1 MSIKNIMKLAKLTTA
16 GILALLLIAGP
27 LSSAA
32 QASVGRVLFKYG
44 NVTVDSVN
52 ARLLRQGATV
62 DEGDVIVTGPKGY
75 VQLLLDDGTKI
86 AIRPNSSFEIE
97 ALEMPATATAPA
109 VGAGITLKASFK
121 LQKGGFRTLTGRIA
135 QQDPSVY
142 QVTTPAAIIGVR
154 GTNYSTR
161 LCAGDCGSGDDGLY
175 VGVSEGAATLTN
187 SAGELD
193 IPKNA
198 YGFAE
203 NFNTPPQR
211 LLSPPASLQEEGSI
225 SLEASDDDEEG
236 SDDGDAEDGDADG
249 ESDSDEDK
257 SDDSDAEDSGSDDEG
272 STEEGSIEEGSI
284 EEGSTEEGSTE
295 EGSTEEGSTEE
306 SSPSRSD
313 ADAGA
318 DSNASGEGGA
328 DQSGADDGGQVD
340 GSAGAGYEEVASEFG
355 GGTPPVPAAPA
366 TGSVTANTT
375 TAPEEPEREI
385 VAEGAGGQVVD
396 ITDGQNVVT
405 RKAGLALSVGG
416 VASGINTDFDQVA
429 FDEDNNLARFSDVD
443 SSDATVIYDVG
454 SASITN
460 TGFDP
465 TGSLRWGRW
474 TAGTGTL
481 DSDTTTSDIDLTESS
496 LHWVIAPLSTNPDRV
511 ITGSAEYVLVGN
523 TDPTDDLGNRGVLG
537 SASLLADFTNSIVES
552 DVQLGIAGEV
562 WTASGSGAITSNL
575 FNGLYSTVT
584 VNGSSGA
591 SGSFGGVFSDSAS
604 GVPGAAGLSYQL
616 TNSSRTV
623 SGAAVFNTTSAGSA
637 VNTSQ

>member
-1 MSIKNIMKLAKLTTA
+1 MSIKIIMKLAKLATA
-16 GILALLLIAGP
+16 GLLTLLLIAGP
-27 LSSAA
+27 LSSSA

-236 SDDGDAEDGDADG
+236 SDDGDAED
-249 ESDSDEDK
+249 
-257 SDDSDAEDSGSDDEG
+257 SDAEDSGSDDEG
-272 STEEGSIEEGSI
+272 ST

-366 TGSVTANTT
+366 TG
-375 TAPEEPEREI
+375 
-385 VAEGAGGQVVD
+385 
-396 ITDGQNVVT
+396 
-405 RKAGLALSVGG
+405 
-416 VASGINTDFDQVA
+416 
-429 FDEDNNLARFSDVD
+429 
-443 SSDATVIYDVG
+443 
-454 SASITN
+454 
-460 TGFDP
+460 
-465 TGSLRWGRW
+465 
-474 TAGTGTL
+474 
-481 DSDTTTSDIDLTESS
+481 
-496 LHWVIAPLSTNPDRV
+496 
-511 ITGSAEYVLVGN
+511 
-523 TDPTDDLGNRGVLG
+523 
-537 SASLLADFTNSIVES
+537 
-552 DVQLGIAGEV
+552 
-562 WTASGSGAITSNL
+562 
-575 FNGLYSTVT
+575 TVT
-584 VNGSSGA
+584 
-591 SGSFGGVFSDSAS
+591 
-604 GVPGAAGLSYQL
+604 
-616 TNSSRTV
+616 
-623 SGAAVFNTTSAGSA
+623 
-637 VNTSQ
+637 

>member
-1 MSIKNIMKLAKLTTA
+1 MSIKNIMKLAKLATA
-16 GILALLLIAGP
+16 GLLTLLLIAGP
-27 LSSAA
+27 LSSSA

-44 NVTVDSVN
+44 NVTVDSAN
-52 ARLLRQGATV
+52 ARLLRQGAMV

-97 ALEMPATATAPA
+97 ALEMPASATAPA
-109 VGAGITLKASFK
+109 VGAGITMKASFK

-135 QQDPSVY
+135 QQNPSVY

-175 VGVSEGAATLTN
+175 VGVSEGGATLTN

-203 NFNTPPQR
+203 NFTTPPQR
-211 LLSPPASLQEEGSI
+211 LLSPPVSLQEEGSI
-225 SLEASDDDEEG
+225 SLEASDDDEES
-236 SDDGDAEDGDADG
+236 SDDGDSEEGDTDG
-249 ESDSDEDK
+249 ESDSDEGK
-257 SDDSDAEDSGSDDEG
+257 SDDSDSEDGGSDDEG
-272 STEEGSIEEGSI
+272 SAEEGGSEENSNEEGS
-284 EEGSTEEGSTE
+284 
-295 EGSTEEGSTEE
+295 
-306 SSPSRSD
+306 P
-313 ADAGA
+313 
-318 DSNASGEGGA
+318 
-328 DQSGADDGGQVD
+328 DQSGADDGADSGASSDDGADQSGAAAGGHVD
-340 GSAGAGYEEVASEFG
+340 GSAGAGDEAVATEYG
-355 GGTPPVPAAPA
+355 GGPTAGPAAPA

-396 ITDGQNVVT
+396 ITDGQNVVIRT
-405 RKAGLALSVGG
+405 AGLALSVGG
-416 VASGINTDFDQVA
+416 VASGINTDFDQAA

-511 ITGSAEYVLVGN
+511 ITGSAEYLLVGN

-537 SASLLADFTNSIVES
+537 SASLFADFTNSIVES

-584 VNGSSGA
+584 VNGGSGA
-591 SGSFGGVFSDSAS
+591 SGSFGGIFSDSTA

-623 SGAAVFNTTSAGSA
+623 SGVAVFNAASAGST
-637 VNTSQ
+637 VDTSQ

>member
-1 MSIKNIMKLAKLTTA
+1 MSIKIIMKLAKLATA
-16 GILALLLIAGP
+16 GLLTLLLIAGP
-27 LSSAA
+27 LSSSA

-44 NVTVDSVN
+44 NVTVDSAN

-97 ALEMPATATAPA
+97 ALEMPASATAPA

-135 QQDPSVY
+135 QQNPSVY

-175 VGVSEGAATLTN
+175 VGVSEGGATLTN

-203 NFNTPPQR
+203 NFTTPPQR
-211 LLSPPASLQEEGSI
+211 LLSPPVSLQEEGSI
-225 SLEASDDDEEG
+225 SLEASDDDEES
-236 SDDGDAEDGDADG
+236 SDDGDSEEGDTDG
-249 ESDSDEDK
+249 ESDSDEGK
-257 SDDSDAEDSGSDDEG
+257 SDDSDSEDGGSDDEG
-272 STEEGSIEEGSI
+272 SAEEGGSEEGGSEEVGSEENSNEEGSPDQSG
-284 EEGSTEEGSTE
+284 
-295 EGSTEEGSTEE
+295 
-306 SSPSRSD
+306 
-313 ADAGA
+313 ADDGA
-318 DSNASGEGGA
+318 DSGASSDGGA

-366 TGSVTANTT
+366 TGTVTVNTT

-396 ITDGQNVVT
+396 ITDGQNVVIRT
-405 RKAGLALSVGG
+405 AGLALSVGG
-416 VASGINTDFDQVA
+416 VASGINTDFDQAA

-496 LHWVIAPLSTNPDRV
+496 LHWIIAPLSTNPDRV
-511 ITGSAEYVLVGN
+511 ITGSAEYLLVGN

-537 SASLLADFTNSIVES
+537 SASLFADFTNSIVES

-584 VNGSSGA
+584 VNGGSGA
-591 SGSFGGVFSDSAS
+591 SGSFGGIFSDSTA

-623 SGAAVFNTTSAGSA
+623 SGVAVFNAASAGST
-637 VNTSQ
+637 VDTSQ

>member
-193 IPKNA
+193 IPTNA

-249 ESDSDEDK
+249 DSDEDK

-272 STEEGSIEEGSI
+272 SADEGSA

-295 EGSTEEGSTEE
+295 EGS
-306 SSPSRSD
+306 PDQSD

-405 RKAGLALSVGG
+405 RTAGLALSVGG

-523 TDPTDDLGNRGVLG
+523 TDPTDNLGNRGVLG

>member
-97 ALEMPATATAPA
+97 ALEMPASATAPA

-135 QQDPSVY
+135 QQNPSVY

-175 VGVSEGAATLTN
+175 VGVSEGGATLTN

-203 NFNTPPQR
+203 NFTTPPQR
-211 LLSPPASLQEEGSI
+211 LLSPPVSLQEEGSI
-225 SLEASDDDEEG
+225 SLEASDDDEES
-236 SDDGDAEDGDADG
+236 SDDGDSEEGDTDG
-249 ESDSDEDK
+249 ESDSDEGK
-257 SDDSDAEDSGSDDEG
+257 SDDSDSEDGGSDDEG
-272 STEEGSIEEGSI
+272 SAEEGGSEENSNEEGSPDQSG
-284 EEGSTEEGSTE
+284 
-295 EGSTEEGSTEE
+295 
-306 SSPSRSD
+306 
-313 ADAGA
+313 ADDGA
-318 DSNASGEGGA
+318 DSGASSDDGA

-366 TGSVTANTT
+366 TGTVTVNTT

-396 ITDGQNVVT
+396 ITDGQNVVIRT
-405 RKAGLALSVGG
+405 AGLALSVGG
-416 VASGINTDFDQVA
+416 VASGINTDFDQAA
-429 FDEDNNLARFSDVD
+429 FDEDNDLARFSDVD

-460 TGFDP
+460 TGFDS

-511 ITGSAEYVLVGN
+511 ITGSAEYLLVGN

-537 SASLLADFTNSIVES
+537 SASLFADFTNSIVES

-584 VNGSSGA
+584 VNGGSGA
-591 SGSFGGVFSDSAS
+591 SGSFGGIFSDSTA

-623 SGAAVFNTTSAGSA
+623 SGVAVFNAASAGST
-637 VNTSQ
+637 VDTSQ

>member
-1 MSIKNIMKLAKLTTA
+1 MKLAKLATA
-16 GILALLLIAGP
+16 GLLTLLLIAGP
-27 LSSAA
+27 LSSSA

-44 NVTVDSVN
+44 NVTVDSAN
-52 ARLLRQGATV
+52 ARLLRQGAMV

-97 ALEMPATATAPA
+97 ALEMPASATAPA
-109 VGAGITLKASFK
+109 VGAGITMKASFK

-135 QQDPSVY
+135 QQNPSVY

-175 VGVSEGAATLTN
+175 VGVSEGGATLTN

-203 NFNTPPQR
+203 NFTTPPQR
-211 LLSPPASLQEEGSI
+211 LLSPPVSLQEEGSI
-225 SLEASDDDEEG
+225 SLEASDDDEES
-236 SDDGDAEDGDADG
+236 SDDGDSEEGDTDG
-249 ESDSDEDK
+249 ESDSDEGK
-257 SDDSDAEDSGSDDEG
+257 SDDSDSEDGGSDDEG
-272 STEEGSIEEGSI
+272 SAEEGGSEENSNEEGSPDQSG
-284 EEGSTEEGSTE
+284 
-295 EGSTEEGSTEE
+295 
-306 SSPSRSD
+306 
-313 ADAGA
+313 ADDGA
-318 DSNASGEGGA
+318 DSGASSDDGA

-366 TGSVTANTT
+366 TGTVTVNTT

-396 ITDGQNVVT
+396 ITDGQNVVIRT
-405 RKAGLALSVGG
+405 AGLALSVGG
-416 VASGINTDFDQVA
+416 VASGINTDFDQAA

-496 LHWVIAPLSTNPDRV
+496 LHWIIAPLSTNPDRV
-511 ITGSAEYVLVGN
+511 ITGSAEYLLVGN

-537 SASLLADFTNSIVES
+537 SASLFADFTNSIVES

-584 VNGSSGA
+584 VNGGSGA
-591 SGSFGGVFSDSAS
+591 SGSFGGIFSDSTA

-623 SGAAVFNTTSAGSA
+623 SGVAVFNAASAGST
-637 VNTSQ
+637 VDTSQ

>member
-1 MSIKNIMKLAKLTTA
+1 MKLAKLTTA

-272 STEEGSIEEGSI
+272 STEEGST

-340 GSAGAGYEEVASEFG
+340 GSAGAAYEEVASEFG

-405 RKAGLALSVGG
+405 RTAGLALSVGG

>member
-1 MSIKNIMKLAKLTTA
+1 MSIKNIMKLAKLVTA
-16 GILALLLIAGP
+16 SILTLLLIAGS
-27 LSSAA
+27 LSSSA

-75 VQLLLDDGTKI
+75 VQLLLDDGTKV

-135 QQDPSVY
+135 QQNPSVY

-175 VGVSEGAATLTN
+175 VGVSEGEATLTN

-249 ESDSDEDK
+249 ESDSDEGK

-272 STEEGSIEEGSI
+272 SSEEN
-284 EEGSTEEGSTE
+284 STEEGSPDQSGADDGAE
-295 EGSTEEGSTEE
+295 
-306 SSPSRSD
+306 SD
-313 ADAGA
+313 A
-318 DSNASGEGGA
+318 SGDGGA

-340 GSAGAGYEEVASEFG
+340 GSTGAGYEEAASEFG

-366 TGSVTANTT
+366 TGAVTANTI

-405 RKAGLALSVGG
+405 RTAGLALSVGG
-416 VASGINTDFDQVA
+416 VARGINTDFDRVA

-562 WTASGSGAITSNL
+562 W
-575 FNGLYSTVT
+575 
-584 VNGSSGA
+584 
-591 SGSFGGVFSDSAS
+591 GGFW
-604 GVPGAAGLSYQL
+604 
-616 TNSSRTV
+616 
-623 SGAAVFNTTSAGSA
+623 
-637 VNTSQ
+637 

>member
-1 MSIKNIMKLAKLTTA
+1 MSIKIIMKLAKLATA
-16 GILALLLIAGP
+16 GLLTLLLIAGP
-27 LSSAA
+27 LSSSA

-44 NVTVDSVN
+44 NVTVDSAN

-97 ALEMPATATAPA
+97 ALEMPASATAPA

-135 QQDPSVY
+135 QQNPSVY

-175 VGVSEGAATLTN
+175 VGVSEGGATLTN

-203 NFNTPPQR
+203 NFTTPPQR
-211 LLSPPASLQEEGSI
+211 LLSPPVSLQEEGSI
-225 SLEASDDDEEG
+225 SLEASDDDEES
-236 SDDGDAEDGDADG
+236 SDDGDSEEGDTDG
-249 ESDSDEDK
+249 ESDSDEGK
-257 SDDSDAEDSGSDDEG
+257 SDDSDSEDGGSDDEG
-272 STEEGSIEEGSI
+272 SAEEGGSEEGGSEEVGSEENSNEEGSPDQSG
-284 EEGSTEEGSTE
+284 
-295 EGSTEEGSTEE
+295 
-306 SSPSRSD
+306 
-313 ADAGA
+313 ADDGA
-318 DSNASGEGGA
+318 DSGASSDGGA

-366 TGSVTANTT
+366 TGTVTVNTT
-375 TAPEEPEREI
+375 TAPEEPQREI

-396 ITDGQNVVT
+396 ITDGQNVVIRT
-405 RKAGLALSVGG
+405 AGLALSVGG
-416 VASGINTDFDQVA
+416 VASGINTDFDQAA
-429 FDEDNNLARFSDVD
+429 FDEDNDLARFSDVD

-511 ITGSAEYVLVGN
+511 ITGSAEYLLVGN

-537 SASLLADFTNSIVES
+537 SASLFADFTNSIVES

-584 VNGSSGA
+584 VNGGSGA
-591 SGSFGGVFSDSAS
+591 SGSFGGIFSDSTA

-623 SGAAVFNTTSAGSA
+623 SGVAVFNAASAGST
-637 VNTSQ
+637 VDTSQ

>member
-97 ALEMPATATAPA
+97 ALEMPASATAPA

-135 QQDPSVY
+135 QQNPSVY

-175 VGVSEGAATLTN
+175 VGVSEGGATLTN

-203 NFNTPPQR
+203 NFTTPPQR
-211 LLSPPASLQEEGSI
+211 LLSPPVSLQEEGSI
-225 SLEASDDDEEG
+225 SLEASDDDEES
-236 SDDGDAEDGDADG
+236 SDDGDSEEGDTDG
-249 ESDSDEDK
+249 ESDSDEGK
-257 SDDSDAEDSGSDDEG
+257 SDDSDSEDGGSDDEG
-272 STEEGSIEEGSI
+272 SAEEGGSEENSNEEGSPDQSG
-284 EEGSTEEGSTE
+284 
-295 EGSTEEGSTEE
+295 
-306 SSPSRSD
+306 
-313 ADAGA
+313 ADDGA
-318 DSNASGEGGA
+318 DSGASSDDGA

-340 GSAGAGYEEVASEFG
+340 GSAGAAYEEVASEFG

-366 TGSVTANTT
+366 TGTVTVNTT

-405 RKAGLALSVGG
+405 RTVGLALSVGG

-511 ITGSAEYVLVGN
+511 ITGSAEYLLVGN

-537 SASLLADFTNSIVES
+537 SASLFADFTNSIVES

-584 VNGSSGA
+584 VNGGSGA
-591 SGSFGGVFSDSAS
+591 SGSFGGIFSDSTA
-604 GVPGAAGLSYQL
+604 GVPSAAGLSYQL

-623 SGAAVFNTTSAGSA
+623 SGVAVFNAASAGST
-637 VNTSQ
+637 VDTSQ

>member
-1 MSIKNIMKLAKLTTA
+1 MSIKIIMKLAKLATA
-16 GILALLLIAGP
+16 GLLTLLLIAGP
-27 LSSAA
+27 LSSSA

-44 NVTVDSVN
+44 NVTVDSAN

-97 ALEMPATATAPA
+97 ALEMPASATAPA

-135 QQDPSVY
+135 QQNPSVY

-225 SLEASDDDEEG
+225 SLEASDDDEES
-236 SDDGDAEDGDADG
+236 SDDGDSEEGDTDG
-249 ESDSDEDK
+249 ESDSDEGK
-257 SDDSDAEDSGSDDEG
+257 SDDSDSEDGGSDDEG
-272 STEEGSIEEGSI
+272 SAEEGGSEEGGSEEVGSEENSNEEGSPDQSG
-284 EEGSTEEGSTE
+284 
-295 EGSTEEGSTEE
+295 
-306 SSPSRSD
+306 
-313 ADAGA
+313 ADDGA
-318 DSNASGEGGA
+318 DSGASSDDGA

-366 TGSVTANTT
+366 TGTVTVNTT

-396 ITDGQNVVT
+396 ITDGQNVVIRT
-405 RKAGLALSVGG
+405 AGLALSVGG
-416 VASGINTDFDQVA
+416 VASGINTDFDQAA

-511 ITGSAEYVLVGN
+511 ITGSAEYLLVGN

-537 SASLLADFTNSIVES
+537 SASLFADFTNSIVES

-584 VNGSSGA
+584 VNGGSGA
-591 SGSFGGVFSDSAS
+591 SGSFGGIFSDSTA

-623 SGAAVFNTTSAGSA
+623 SGVAVFNAASAGST
-637 VNTSQ
+637 VDTSQ

>member
-1 MSIKNIMKLAKLTTA
+1 MSIKNIMKLTKLVTA
-16 GILALLLIAGP
+16 SILTLFLIAGS
-27 LSSAA
+27 LSSSA

-75 VQLLLDDGTKI
+75 VQLLLDDGTKV

-135 QQDPSVY
+135 QQNPSVY

-175 VGVSEGAATLTN
+175 VGVSEGEATLTN

-249 ESDSDEDK
+249 ESDSDEGK

-272 STEEGSIEEGSI
+272 SSEEN
-284 EEGSTEEGSTE
+284 STEEGSPDQSGADDGAE
-295 EGSTEEGSTEE
+295 
-306 SSPSRSD
+306 SD
-313 ADAGA
+313 A
-318 DSNASGEGGA
+318 SGDGGA

-340 GSAGAGYEEVASEFG
+340 GSTGAGYEEAASEFG

-366 TGSVTANTT
+366 TGAVTANTI

-405 RKAGLALSVGG
+405 RTAGLALSVGG
-416 VASGINTDFDQVA
+416 VARGINTDFDRVA

-562 WTASGSGAITSNL
+562 WAASGSGAITSNL

>member
-1 MSIKNIMKLAKLTTA
+1 MSIKNIMKLAKLATA
-16 GILALLLIAGP
+16 GLLTLLLIAGP
-27 LSSAA
+27 LSSSAL
-32 QASVGRVLFKYG
+32 ASVGSVLFKYG
-44 NVTVDSVN
+44 NVTVDSAN

-97 ALEMPATATAPA
+97 ALEMPASATAPA

-203 NFNTPPQR
+203 NFTTPPQR
-211 LLSPPASLQEEGSI
+211 LLSPPVSLQEEGSI
-225 SLEASDDDEEG
+225 SLEASDDDEES
-236 SDDGDAEDGDADG
+236 SDDGDSEEGDTDG
-249 ESDSDEDK
+249 ESDSDEGK
-257 SDDSDAEDSGSDDEG
+257 SDDSDSEDGGSDDEG
-272 STEEGSIEEGSI
+272 SAEEGGSEENSNEEGSPDQSG
-284 EEGSTEEGSTE
+284 
-295 EGSTEEGSTEE
+295 
-306 SSPSRSD
+306 
-313 ADAGA
+313 ADDGA
-318 DSNASGEGGA
+318 DSGASSDDGA

-366 TGSVTANTT
+366 TGTVTANTT

-396 ITDGQNVVT
+396 ITDGQNVVI

-584 VNGSSGA
+584 VNGGSGA
-591 SGSFGGVFSDSAS
+591 SGSFGGIFSDSTA

-623 SGAAVFNTTSAGSA
+623 SGVAVFNAASAGST
-637 VNTSQ
+637 VDTSQ

>member
-1 MSIKNIMKLAKLTTA
+1 MSIKIIMKLAKLATA
-16 GILALLLIAGP
+16 GLLTLLLIAGP
-27 LSSAA
+27 LSSSA

-44 NVTVDSVN
+44 NVTVDSAN
-52 ARLLRQGATV
+52 ARLLRQGAMV

-97 ALEMPATATAPA
+97 ALEMPASATAPA
-109 VGAGITLKASFK
+109 VGAGITMKASFK

-135 QQDPSVY
+135 QQNPSVY

-203 NFNTPPQR
+203 NFTTPPQR
-211 LLSPPASLQEEGSI
+211 LLSPPVSLQEEGSI
-225 SLEASDDDEEG
+225 SLEASDDDEES
-236 SDDGDAEDGDADG
+236 SDDGDSEEGDTDG
-249 ESDSDEDK
+249 ESDSDEGK
-257 SDDSDAEDSGSDDEG
+257 SDDSDSEDGGSDDEG
-272 STEEGSIEEGSI
+272 SAEEGGSEENSNEEGSPDQSG
-284 EEGSTEEGSTE
+284 
-295 EGSTEEGSTEE
+295 
-306 SSPSRSD
+306 
-313 ADAGA
+313 ADDGA
-318 DSNASGEGGA
+318 DSGASSDDGA

-366 TGSVTANTT
+366 TGTVTVNTT

-396 ITDGQNVVT
+396 ITDGQNVVIRT
-405 RKAGLALSVGG
+405 AGLALSVGG
-416 VASGINTDFDQVA
+416 VASGINTDFDQAA

-496 LHWVIAPLSTNPDRV
+496 LHWIIAPLSTNPDRV
-511 ITGSAEYVLVGN
+511 ITGSAEYLLVGN

-537 SASLLADFTNSIVES
+537 SASLFADFTNSIVES

-584 VNGSSGA
+584 VNGGSGA
-591 SGSFGGVFSDSAS
+591 SGSFGGIFSDSTA
-604 GVPGAAGLSYQL
+604 GVPSAAGLSYQL

-623 SGAAVFNTTSAGSA
+623 SGVAVFNAASAGST
-637 VNTSQ
+637 VDTSQ

>member
-1 MSIKNIMKLAKLTTA
+1 MSIKNIMKLAKLVTA
-16 GILALLLIAGP
+16 SILTLLLIAGS
-27 LSSAA
+27 LSSSA

-75 VQLLLDDGTKI
+75 VQLLLDDGTKV

-135 QQDPSVY
+135 QQNPSVY

-175 VGVSEGAATLTN
+175 VGVSEGGATLTN

-203 NFNTPPQR
+203 NFTTPPQR
-211 LLSPPASLQEEGSI
+211 LLSPPVSLQEEGSI
-225 SLEASDDDEEG
+225 SLEASDDDEES
-236 SDDGDAEDGDADG
+236 SDDGDSEEGDTDG
-249 ESDSDEDK
+249 ESDSDEGK
-257 SDDSDAEDSGSDDEG
+257 SDDSDSEDGGSDDEG
-272 STEEGSIEEGSI
+272 SAEEGGSEENSNEEGSPDQSG
-284 EEGSTEEGSTE
+284 
-295 EGSTEEGSTEE
+295 
-306 SSPSRSD
+306 
-313 ADAGA
+313 ADDGA
-318 DSNASGEGGA
+318 DSGASSDDGA

-366 TGSVTANTT
+366 TGTVTVNTT

-396 ITDGQNVVT
+396 ITDGQNVVIRT
-405 RKAGLALSVGG
+405 AGLALSVGG
-416 VASGINTDFDQVA
+416 VASGINTDFDQAA

-511 ITGSAEYVLVGN
+511 ITGSAEYLLVGN

-537 SASLLADFTNSIVES
+537 SASLFADFTNSIVES

-584 VNGSSGA
+584 VNGGSGA
-591 SGSFGGVFSDSAS
+591 SGSFGGIFSDSTA
-604 GVPGAAGLSYQL
+604 GVPSAAGLSYQL

-623 SGAAVFNTTSAGSA
+623 SGVAVFNAASAGST
-637 VNTSQ
+637 VDTSQ

>member
-236 SDDGDAEDGDADG
+236 SDDGDAED
-249 ESDSDEDK
+249 
-257 SDDSDAEDSGSDDEG
+257 SDAEDSGSDDEG
-272 STEEGSIEEGSI
+272 STEEGST

-405 RKAGLALSVGG
+405 RTAGLALSVGG

>member
-1 MSIKNIMKLAKLTTA
+1 M
-16 GILALLLIAGP
+16 
-27 LSSAA
+27 
-32 QASVGRVLFKYG
+32 
-44 NVTVDSVN
+44 
-52 ARLLRQGATV
+52 LRKIEEETEEEQRQR
-62 DEGDVIVTGPKGY
+62 ELWKQ
-75 VQLLLDDGTKI
+75 QLLEK
-86 AIRPNSSFEIE
+86 
-97 ALEMPATATAPA
+97 
-109 VGAGITLKASFK
+109 
-121 LQKGGFRTLTGRIA
+121 
-135 QQDPSVY
+135 Y
-142 QVTTPAAIIGVR
+142 
-154 GTNYSTR
+154 
-161 LCAGDCGSGDDGLY
+161 
-175 VGVSEGAATLTN
+175 
-187 SAGELD
+187 
-193 IPKNA
+193 A
-198 YGFAE
+198 Y
-203 NFNTPPQR
+203 
-211 LLSPPASLQEEGSI
+211 
-225 SLEASDDDEEG
+225 
-236 SDDGDAEDGDADG
+236 

-272 STEEGSIEEGSI
+272 ST

-405 RKAGLALSVGG
+405 RTAGLALSVGG

>member
-1 MSIKNIMKLAKLTTA
+1 MSIKIIMKLAKLATA
-16 GILALLLIAGP
+16 GLLTLLLIAGS
-27 LSSAA
+27 LSSSA

-44 NVTVDSVN
+44 NVTVDSAN

-97 ALEMPATATAPA
+97 ALEMPASATAPA

-135 QQDPSVY
+135 QQNPSVY

-175 VGVSEGAATLTN
+175 VGVSEGGATLTN
-187 SAGELD
+187 SAGALD

-203 NFNTPPQR
+203 NFTTPPQR
-211 LLSPPASLQEEGSI
+211 LLSPPVSLQEEGSI
-225 SLEASDDDEEG
+225 SLEASDDDEES
-236 SDDGDAEDGDADG
+236 SDDGDSEEGDTDG
-249 ESDSDEDK
+249 ESDSDEGK
-257 SDDSDAEDSGSDDEG
+257 SDDSDSEDGGSDDEG
-272 STEEGSIEEGSI
+272 SAEEGGSEEGGSEEVGSEENSNEEGSPDQSG
-284 EEGSTEEGSTE
+284 
-295 EGSTEEGSTEE
+295 
-306 SSPSRSD
+306 
-313 ADAGA
+313 ADDGA
-318 DSNASGEGGA
+318 DSGASSDGGA

-366 TGSVTANTT
+366 TGTVTVNTT

-396 ITDGQNVVT
+396 ITDGQNVVIRT
-405 RKAGLALSVGG
+405 AGLALSVGG
-416 VASGINTDFDQVA
+416 VASGINTDFDQAA

-511 ITGSAEYVLVGN
+511 ITGSAEYLLVGN

-537 SASLLADFTNSIVES
+537 SASLFADFTNSIVES

-584 VNGSSGA
+584 VNGGSGA
-591 SGSFGGVFSDSAS
+591 SGSFGGIFSDSTA

-623 SGAAVFNTTSAGSA
+623 SGVAVFNAASAGST
-637 VNTSQ
+637 VDTSQ

>member
-1 MSIKNIMKLAKLTTA
+1 MSIKNIMKLAKLVTA
-16 GILALLLIAGP
+16 STLTLLLIAGS
-27 LSSAA
+27 LSSSA

-75 VQLLLDDGTKI
+75 VQLLLDDGTKV

-135 QQDPSVY
+135 QQNPSVY

-249 ESDSDEDK
+249 ESDSDEGK

-272 STEEGSIEEGSI
+272 SSEEN
-284 EEGSTEEGSTE
+284 STEEGSTE
-295 EGSTEEGSTEE
+295 EGSPDQSGADDGAE
-306 SSPSRSD
+306 SD
-313 ADAGA
+313 A
-318 DSNASGEGGA
+318 SGDGGA

-340 GSAGAGYEEVASEFG
+340 GSTGAGYEEVASEFG

-366 TGSVTANTT
+366 TGAVTANTT

-405 RKAGLALSVGG
+405 RTAGLALSVGG

-429 FDEDNNLARFSDVD
+429 FDEDNNLARFSDID
-443 SSDATVIYDVG
+443 SSDETVIYDVG

-552 DVQLGIAGEV
+552 DLQLGIAGEV

-604 GVPGAAGLSYQL
+604 GVPSAAGLSYQL

>member
-272 STEEGSIEEGSI
+272 STEEGS
-284 EEGSTEEGSTE
+284 TE

-405 RKAGLALSVGG
+405 RTAGLALSVGG

>member
-1 MSIKNIMKLAKLTTA
+1 MSIKNIMKLAKLATA
-16 GILALLLIAGP
+16 GLLTLLLIAGP
-27 LSSAA
+27 LSSSA

-44 NVTVDSVN
+44 NVTVDSAN
-52 ARLLRQGATV
+52 ARLLRQGAMV

-97 ALEMPATATAPA
+97 ALEMPASATAPA

-135 QQDPSVY
+135 QQNPSVY

-249 ESDSDEDK
+249 ESDSDEGK

-272 STEEGSIEEGSI
+272 SSEEN
-284 EEGSTEEGSTE
+284 STEEGSPDQSGADDGAE
-295 EGSTEEGSTEE
+295 
-306 SSPSRSD
+306 SD
-313 ADAGA
+313 A
-318 DSNASGEGGA
+318 SGDGGA

-340 GSAGAGYEEVASEFG
+340 GSTGAGYEEAASEFG

-366 TGSVTANTT
+366 TGAVTANTI

-405 RKAGLALSVGG
+405 RTAGLALSVGG
-416 VASGINTDFDQVA
+416 VARGINTDFDRVA

-511 ITGSAEYVLVGN
+511 ITGSAEYLLVGN

-537 SASLLADFTNSIVES
+537 SASLFADFTNSIVES

-584 VNGSSGA
+584 VNGGSGA
-591 SGSFGGVFSDSAS
+591 SGSFGGIFSDSTA

-623 SGAAVFNTTSAGSA
+623 SGVAVFNAASAGST
-637 VNTSQ
+637 VDTSQ

>member
-236 SDDGDAEDGDADG
+236 SDDGDAED
-249 ESDSDEDK
+249 
-257 SDDSDAEDSGSDDEG
+257 SDAEDSGSDDEG
-272 STEEGSIEEGSI
+272 ST

-340 GSAGAGYEEVASEFG
+340 GSAGAAYEEVASEFG

-405 RKAGLALSVGG
+405 RTAGLALSVGG

>member
-1 MSIKNIMKLAKLTTA
+1 MSIKNIMKLAKLVTA
-16 GILALLLIAGP
+16 SILTLLLIAGS
-27 LSSAA
+27 LSSSA

-75 VQLLLDDGTKI
+75 VQLLLDDGTKV

-135 QQDPSVY
+135 QQNPSVY

-175 VGVSEGAATLTN
+175 VGVSEGEATLTN

-249 ESDSDEDK
+249 ESDSDEGK

-272 STEEGSIEEGSI
+272 SSEEN
-284 EEGSTEEGSTE
+284 STEEGSPDQSGADDGAE
-295 EGSTEEGSTEE
+295 
-306 SSPSRSD
+306 SD
-313 ADAGA
+313 A
-318 DSNASGEGGA
+318 SGDGGA

-340 GSAGAGYEEVASEFG
+340 GSTGAGYEEAASEFG

-366 TGSVTANTT
+366 TGAVTANTI

-405 RKAGLALSVGG
+405 RTAGLALSVGG
-416 VASGINTDFDQVA
+416 VARGINTDFDRVA

-511 ITGSAEYVLVGN
+511 ITGSVEYVLVGN

-562 WTASGSGAITSNL
+562 WAASGSGAITSNL
-575 FNGLYSTVT
+575 FNGSYSTVT

>member
-1 MSIKNIMKLAKLTTA
+1 MSIKIIMKLAKLATA
-16 GILALLLIAGP
+16 GLLTLLLIAGP
-27 LSSAA
+27 LSSSA

-44 NVTVDSVN
+44 NVTVDSAN

-135 QQDPSVY
+135 QQNPSVY

-175 VGVSEGAATLTN
+175 VGVSEGGATLTN

-203 NFNTPPQR
+203 NFTTPPQR
-211 LLSPPASLQEEGSI
+211 LLSPPVSLQEEGSI
-225 SLEASDDDEEG
+225 SLEASDDDEES
-236 SDDGDAEDGDADG
+236 SDDGDSEEGDTDG
-249 ESDSDEDK
+249 ESDSDEGK
-257 SDDSDAEDSGSDDEG
+257 SDDSDSEDGGSDDEG
-272 STEEGSIEEGSI
+272 SAEEGGSEEGGSEEVGSEENSNEEGSPDQSG
-284 EEGSTEEGSTE
+284 
-295 EGSTEEGSTEE
+295 
-306 SSPSRSD
+306 
-313 ADAGA
+313 ADDGA
-318 DSNASGEGGA
+318 DSGASSDGGA

-366 TGSVTANTT
+366 TGTVTVNTT
-375 TAPEEPEREI
+375 TAPEEPQREI

-396 ITDGQNVVT
+396 ITDGQNVVIRT
-405 RKAGLALSVGG
+405 AGLALSVGG
-416 VASGINTDFDQVA
+416 VASGINTDFDQAA

-537 SASLLADFTNSIVES
+537 SASLFADFTNSIVES

-584 VNGSSGA
+584 VNGGSGA
-591 SGSFGGVFSDSAS
+591 SGSFGGIFSDSTA

-623 SGAAVFNTTSAGSA
+623 SGVAVFNAASAGST
-637 VNTSQ
+637 VDTSQ

>member
-236 SDDGDAEDGDADG
+236 SDDGDAED
-249 ESDSDEDK
+249 
-257 SDDSDAEDSGSDDEG
+257 SDAEDSGSDDEG
-272 STEEGSIEEGSI
+272 ST

-340 GSAGAGYEEVASEFG
+340 GSAGAAYEEVASEFG

-405 RKAGLALSVGG
+405 RTAGLALSVGG

-460 TGFDP
+460 TGFDS

>member
-1 MSIKNIMKLAKLTTA
+1 MSIKNIMKLAKLATA
-16 GILALLLIAGP
+16 GLLTLLLIAGP
-27 LSSAA
+27 LSSSA

-44 NVTVDSVN
+44 NVTVDSAN
-52 ARLLRQGATV
+52 ARLLRQGAMV

-97 ALEMPATATAPA
+97 ALEMPASATAPA
-109 VGAGITLKASFK
+109 VGAGITMKASFK

-135 QQDPSVY
+135 QQNPSVY

-175 VGVSEGAATLTN
+175 VGVSEGGATLTN

-203 NFNTPPQR
+203 NFTTPPQR
-211 LLSPPASLQEEGSI
+211 LLSPPVSLQEEGSI
-225 SLEASDDDEEG
+225 SLEASDDDEES
-236 SDDGDAEDGDADG
+236 SDDGDSEEGDTDG
-249 ESDSDEDK
+249 ESDSDEGK
-257 SDDSDAEDSGSDDEG
+257 SDDSDSEDGGSDDEG
-272 STEEGSIEEGSI
+272 SAEEGGSEENSNEEGSPDQSG
-284 EEGSTEEGSTE
+284 
-295 EGSTEEGSTEE
+295 
-306 SSPSRSD
+306 
-313 ADAGA
+313 ADDGA
-318 DSNASGEGGA
+318 DSGASSDDGA

-366 TGSVTANTT
+366 TGTVTVNTT

-396 ITDGQNVVT
+396 ITDGQNVVIRT
-405 RKAGLALSVGG
+405 AGLALSVGG
-416 VASGINTDFDQVA
+416 VASGINTDFDQAA
-429 FDEDNNLARFSDVD
+429 FDEDNDLARFSDVD

-511 ITGSAEYVLVGN
+511 ITGSAEYLLVGN

-537 SASLLADFTNSIVES
+537 SASLFADFTNSIVES

-584 VNGSSGA
+584 VNGGSGA
-591 SGSFGGVFSDSAS
+591 SGSFGGIFSDSTA

-623 SGAAVFNTTSAGSA
+623 SGVAVFNAASAGST
-637 VNTSQ
+637 VDTSQ

>member
-1 MSIKNIMKLAKLTTA
+1 MSIKNIMKLAKLATA
-16 GILALLLIAGP
+16 GLLTLLLIAGP
-27 LSSAA
+27 LSSSA

-44 NVTVDSVN
+44 NVTVDSAN
-52 ARLLRQGATV
+52 ARLLRQGAMV

-97 ALEMPATATAPA
+97 ALEMPASATAPA
-109 VGAGITLKASFK
+109 VGAGITMKASFK

-135 QQDPSVY
+135 QQNPSVY

-175 VGVSEGAATLTN
+175 VGVSEGGATLTN

-203 NFNTPPQR
+203 NFTTPPQR
-211 LLSPPASLQEEGSI
+211 LLSPPVSLQEEGSI
-225 SLEASDDDEEG
+225 SLEASDDDEES
-236 SDDGDAEDGDADG
+236 SDDGDSEEGDTDG
-249 ESDSDEDK
+249 ESDSDEGK
-257 SDDSDAEDSGSDDEG
+257 SDDSDSEDGGSDDEG
-272 STEEGSIEEGSI
+272 SAEEGGSEENSNEEGSPDQSG
-284 EEGSTEEGSTE
+284 
-295 EGSTEEGSTEE
+295 
-306 SSPSRSD
+306 
-313 ADAGA
+313 ADDGA
-318 DSNASGEGGA
+318 DSGASSDDGA

-366 TGSVTANTT
+366 TGTVTVNTT

-396 ITDGQNVVT
+396 ITDGQNVVIRT
-405 RKAGLALSVGG
+405 AGLALSVGG
-416 VASGINTDFDQVA
+416 VASGINTDFDQAA

-496 LHWVIAPLSTNPDRV
+496 LHWIIAPLSTNPDRV
-511 ITGSAEYVLVGN
+511 ITGSAEYLLVGN

-537 SASLLADFTNSIVES
+537 SASLFADFTNSIVES

-584 VNGSSGA
+584 VNGGSGA
-591 SGSFGGVFSDSAS
+591 SGSFGGIFSDSTA

-623 SGAAVFNTTSAGSA
+623 SGVAVFNAASAGST
-637 VNTSQ
+637 VDTSQ

>member
-1 MSIKNIMKLAKLTTA
+1 MSIKNIMKLAKLVTA
-16 GILALLLIAGP
+16 SILTLLLIAGS
-27 LSSAA
+27 LSSSA

-97 ALEMPATATAPA
+97 ALEMPASATAPA
-109 VGAGITLKASFK
+109 VGAGITMKASFK

-135 QQDPSVY
+135 QQNPSVY

-175 VGVSEGAATLTN
+175 VGVSEGGATLTN

-203 NFNTPPQR
+203 NFTTPPQR
-211 LLSPPASLQEEGSI
+211 LLSPPVSLQEEGSI
-225 SLEASDDDEEG
+225 SLEASDDDEES
-236 SDDGDAEDGDADG
+236 SDDGDSEEGDTDG
-249 ESDSDEDK
+249 ESDSDEGK
-257 SDDSDAEDSGSDDEG
+257 SDDSDSEDGGSDDEG
-272 STEEGSIEEGSI
+272 SAEEGGSEENSNEEGSPDQSG
-284 EEGSTEEGSTE
+284 
-295 EGSTEEGSTEE
+295 
-306 SSPSRSD
+306 
-313 ADAGA
+313 ADDGA
-318 DSNASGEGGA
+318 DSGASSDDGA

-366 TGSVTANTT
+366 TGTVTVNTT

-396 ITDGQNVVT
+396 ITDGQNVVIRT
-405 RKAGLALSVGG
+405 AGLALSVGG
-416 VASGINTDFDQVA
+416 VASGINTDFDQAA
-429 FDEDNNLARFSDVD
+429 FDEDNDLARFSDVD

-511 ITGSAEYVLVGN
+511 ITGSAEYLLVGN

-537 SASLLADFTNSIVES
+537 SASLFADFTNSIVES

-584 VNGSSGA
+584 VNGGSGA
-591 SGSFGGVFSDSAS
+591 SGSFGGIFSDSTA

-623 SGAAVFNTTSAGSA
+623 SGVAVFNAASAGST
-637 VNTSQ
+637 VDTSQ

>member
-1 MSIKNIMKLAKLTTA
+1 MKLAKLATA
-16 GILALLLIAGP
+16 GLLTLLLIAGP
-27 LSSAA
+27 LSSSA

-44 NVTVDSVN
+44 NVTVDSAN

-97 ALEMPATATAPA
+97 ALEMPASATAPA
-109 VGAGITLKASFK
+109 VGAGITMKASFK

-135 QQDPSVY
+135 QQNPSVY

-203 NFNTPPQR
+203 NFTTPPQR
-211 LLSPPASLQEEGSI
+211 LLSPPVSLQEEGSI
-225 SLEASDDDEEG
+225 SLEASDDDEES
-236 SDDGDAEDGDADG
+236 SDDGDSEEGDTDG
-249 ESDSDEDK
+249 ESDSDEGK
-257 SDDSDAEDSGSDDEG
+257 SDDSDSEDGGSDDKGSAEEG
-272 STEEGSIEEGSI
+272 GSEENSNEEGSPDQSG
-284 EEGSTEEGSTE
+284 
-295 EGSTEEGSTEE
+295 
-306 SSPSRSD
+306 
-313 ADAGA
+313 ADDGA
-318 DSNASGEGGA
+318 DSGASSDDGA

-366 TGSVTANTT
+366 TGTVTVNTT

-405 RKAGLALSVGG
+405 RTAGLALSVGG
-416 VASGINTDFDQVA
+416 VASGINTDFDQAA

-511 ITGSAEYVLVGN
+511 ITGSAEYLLVGN

-537 SASLLADFTNSIVES
+537 SASLFADFTNSIVES

-584 VNGSSGA
+584 VNGGSGA
-591 SGSFGGVFSDSAS
+591 SGSFGGIFSDSTA

-623 SGAAVFNTTSAGSA
+623 SGVAVFNAASAGST
-637 VNTSQ
+637 VDTSQ

>member
-135 QQDPSVY
+135 QQNPSVY

-272 STEEGSIEEGSI
+272 STEEGS
-284 EEGSTEEGSTE
+284 TEEGSTE

-405 RKAGLALSVGG
+405 RTAGLALSVGG

-552 DVQLGIAGEV
+552 DLQLGIAGEV

>member
-1 MSIKNIMKLAKLTTA
+1 MSIKIIMKLAKLATA
-16 GILALLLIAGP
+16 GLLTLLLIAGP
-27 LSSAA
+27 LSSSA

-44 NVTVDSVN
+44 NVTVDSAN

-97 ALEMPATATAPA
+97 ALEMPASATAPA
-109 VGAGITLKASFK
+109 VGAGITMKASFK

-135 QQDPSVY
+135 QQNPSVY

-175 VGVSEGAATLTN
+175 VGVSEGGATLTN

-203 NFNTPPQR
+203 NFTTPPQR
-211 LLSPPASLQEEGSI
+211 LLSPPVSLQEEGSI
-225 SLEASDDDEEG
+225 SLEASDDDEES
-236 SDDGDAEDGDADG
+236 SDDGDSEEGDTDG
-249 ESDSDEDK
+249 ESDSDEGK
-257 SDDSDAEDSGSDDEG
+257 SDDSDSEDGGSDDEG
-272 STEEGSIEEGSI
+272 SAEEGGSEENSNEEGSPDQSG
-284 EEGSTEEGSTE
+284 
-295 EGSTEEGSTEE
+295 
-306 SSPSRSD
+306 
-313 ADAGA
+313 ADDGA
-318 DSNASGEGGA
+318 DSGASSDDGA

-366 TGSVTANTT
+366 TGTVTVNTT

-396 ITDGQNVVT
+396 ITDGQNVVIRT
-405 RKAGLALSVGG
+405 AGLALSVGG
-416 VASGINTDFDQVA
+416 VASGINTDFDQAA
-429 FDEDNNLARFSDVD
+429 FDEDNDLARFSDVD

-511 ITGSAEYVLVGN
+511 ITGSAEYLLVGN

-537 SASLLADFTNSIVES
+537 SASLFADFTNSIVES

-584 VNGSSGA
+584 VNGGSGA
-591 SGSFGGVFSDSAS
+591 SGSFGGIFSDSTA

-623 SGAAVFNTTSAGSA
+623 SGVAVFNAASAGST
-637 VNTSQ
+637 VDTSQ

>member
-1 MSIKNIMKLAKLTTA
+1 MSIKNIMKLAKLATA
-16 GILALLLIAGP
+16 GLLTLLLIAGP
-27 LSSAA
+27 LSSSAL
-32 QASVGRVLFKYG
+32 ASVGSVLFKYG
-44 NVTVDSVN
+44 NVTVDSAN

-62 DEGDVIVTGPKGY
+62 EEGDVIVTGPKGY

-97 ALEMPATATAPA
+97 ALEMPASATAPA
-109 VGAGITLKASFK
+109 VGTGITLKASFK

-211 LLSPPASLQEEGSI
+211 LLAPPVSLQEEGSM
-225 SLEASDDDEEG
+225 SLEASDDDEES
-236 SDDGDAEDGDADG
+236 SDDGDSEEGDTDG
-249 ESDSDEDK
+249 ESDSDEGK
-257 SDDSDAEDSGSDDEG
+257 SDDSDSDDGGSDDEG
-272 STEEGSIEEGSI
+272 SAEEGSSEEGSSEENSN
-284 EEGSTEEGSTE
+284 EEGSPDQSG
-295 EGSTEEGSTEE
+295 
-306 SSPSRSD
+306 
-313 ADAGA
+313 ADDGA
-318 DSNASGEGGA
+318 DSGASSDGGA
-328 DQSGADDGGQVD
+328 DQSGADDGGQVADGGQVD

-366 TGSVTANTT
+366 TGTVTANTT

-396 ITDGQNVVT
+396 ITDGQNVVI

-474 TAGTGTL
+474 AAGAGTL

-511 ITGSAEYVLVGN
+511 ITGSAEYLLVGN

-537 SASLLADFTNSIVES
+537 SASLFADFTNSIVES

-584 VNGSSGA
+584 VNGGSGA
-591 SGSFGGVFSDSAS
+591 SGSFGGIFSDSTA

-623 SGAAVFNTTSAGSA
+623 SGVAVFNAASAGST
-637 VNTSQ
+637 VDTSQ

>member
-1 MSIKNIMKLAKLTTA
+1 MSIKNIMKLAKLATA
-16 GILALLLIAGP
+16 GLLTLLLIAGP
-27 LSSAA
+27 LSSSA

-44 NVTVDSVN
+44 NVTVDSAN

-272 STEEGSIEEGSI
+272 STEEGS
-284 EEGSTEEGSTE
+284 TEEGSTE

-340 GSAGAGYEEVASEFG
+340 GSAGAAYEEVASEFG

-405 RKAGLALSVGG
+405 RTAGLALSVGG

-460 TGFDP
+460 TGFDS

-511 ITGSAEYVLVGN
+511 ITGSAEYLLVGN

-537 SASLLADFTNSIVES
+537 SASLFADFTNSIVES

>member
-1 MSIKNIMKLAKLTTA
+1 MSIKIIMKLAKLATA
-16 GILALLLIAGP
+16 GLLTLLLIAGP
-27 LSSAA
+27 LSSSA

-44 NVTVDSVN
+44 NVTVDSAN
-52 ARLLRQGATV
+52 ARLLRQGAMV

-97 ALEMPATATAPA
+97 ALEMPASATAPA
-109 VGAGITLKASFK
+109 VGAGITMKASFK

-135 QQDPSVY
+135 QQNPSVY

-175 VGVSEGAATLTN
+175 VGVSEGGATLTN

-203 NFNTPPQR
+203 NFTTPPQR
-211 LLSPPASLQEEGSI
+211 LLSPPVSLQEEGSI
-225 SLEASDDDEEG
+225 SLEASDDDEES
-236 SDDGDAEDGDADG
+236 SDDGDSEEGDTDG
-249 ESDSDEDK
+249 ESDSDEGK
-257 SDDSDAEDSGSDDEG
+257 SDDSDSEDGGSDDEG
-272 STEEGSIEEGSI
+272 SAEEGGSEEGGSEEVGSEENSNEEGSPDQSG
-284 EEGSTEEGSTE
+284 
-295 EGSTEEGSTEE
+295 
-306 SSPSRSD
+306 
-313 ADAGA
+313 ADDGA
-318 DSNASGEGGA
+318 DSGASSDDGA

-366 TGSVTANTT
+366 TGTVTVNTT

-396 ITDGQNVVT
+396 ITDGQNVVIRT
-405 RKAGLALSVGG
+405 AGLALSVGG
-416 VASGINTDFDQVA
+416 VASGINTDFDQAA
-429 FDEDNNLARFSDVD
+429 FDEDNDLARFSDVD

-511 ITGSAEYVLVGN
+511 ITGSAEYLLVGN

-537 SASLLADFTNSIVES
+537 SASLFADFTNSIVES

-584 VNGSSGA
+584 VNGGSGA
-591 SGSFGGVFSDSAS
+591 SGSFGGIFSDSTA

-623 SGAAVFNTTSAGSA
+623 SGVAVFNAASAGST
-637 VNTSQ
+637 VDTSQ

>member
-1 MSIKNIMKLAKLTTA
+1 MSIKIIMKLAKLATA
-16 GILALLLIAGP
+16 GLLTLLLIAGP
-27 LSSAA
+27 LSSSA

-44 NVTVDSVN
+44 NVTVDSAN

-97 ALEMPATATAPA
+97 ALEMPASATAPA

-135 QQDPSVY
+135 QQNPSVY

-175 VGVSEGAATLTN
+175 VGVSEGGATLTN

-203 NFNTPPQR
+203 NFTTPPQR
-211 LLSPPASLQEEGSI
+211 LLSPPVSLQEEGSI
-225 SLEASDDDEEG
+225 SLEASDDDEES
-236 SDDGDAEDGDADG
+236 SDDGDSEEGDTDG
-249 ESDSDEDK
+249 ESDSDEGK
-257 SDDSDAEDSGSDDEG
+257 SDDSDSEDGGSDDEG
-272 STEEGSIEEGSI
+272 SAEEGGSEESEENSNEEGSPDQSG
-284 EEGSTEEGSTE
+284 
-295 EGSTEEGSTEE
+295 
-306 SSPSRSD
+306 
-313 ADAGA
+313 ADDGA
-318 DSNASGEGGA
+318 DSGASSDGGA

-366 TGSVTANTT
+366 TGTVTVNTT

-396 ITDGQNVVT
+396 ITDGQNVVIRT
-405 RKAGLALSVGG
+405 AGLALSVGG
-416 VASGINTDFDQVA
+416 VASGINTDFDQAA

-511 ITGSAEYVLVGN
+511 ITGSAEYLLVGN

-537 SASLLADFTNSIVES
+537 SASLFADFTNSIVES

-584 VNGSSGA
+584 VNGGSGA
-591 SGSFGGVFSDSAS
+591 SGSFGGIFSDSTA

-623 SGAAVFNTTSAGSA
+623 SGVAVFNAASAGST
-637 VNTSQ
+637 VDTSQ

>member
-1 MSIKNIMKLAKLTTA
+1 MSIKNIMKLAKLATA
-16 GILALLLIAGP
+16 GLLTLLLIAGP
-27 LSSAA
+27 LSSSA

-44 NVTVDSVN
+44 NVTVDSAN
-52 ARLLRQGATV
+52 ARLLRQGAMV

-97 ALEMPATATAPA
+97 ALEMPASATAPA
-109 VGAGITLKASFK
+109 VGAGITMKASFK

-135 QQDPSVY
+135 QQNPSVY

-161 LCAGDCGSGDDGLY
+161 LCAGDCGLGDDGLY
-175 VGVSEGAATLTN
+175 VGVSEGGATLTN

-203 NFNTPPQR
+203 NFTTPPQR
-211 LLSPPASLQEEGSI
+211 LLSPPVSLQEEGSI
-225 SLEASDDDEEG
+225 SLEASDDDEES
-236 SDDGDAEDGDADG
+236 SDDGDSEEGDTDG
-249 ESDSDEDK
+249 ESDSDEGK
-257 SDDSDAEDSGSDDEG
+257 SDDSDSEDGGSDDEG
-272 STEEGSIEEGSI
+272 SAEEGGSEENSNEEGSPDQSG
-284 EEGSTEEGSTE
+284 
-295 EGSTEEGSTEE
+295 
-306 SSPSRSD
+306 
-313 ADAGA
+313 ADDGA
-318 DSNASGEGGA
+318 DSGASSDDGA

-366 TGSVTANTT
+366 TGTVTVNTT

-396 ITDGQNVVT
+396 ITDGQNVVIRT
-405 RKAGLALSVGG
+405 AGLALSVGG
-416 VASGINTDFDQVA
+416 VASGINTDFDQAA

-511 ITGSAEYVLVGN
+511 ITGSAEYLLVGN

-537 SASLLADFTNSIVES
+537 SASLFADFTNSIVES

-584 VNGSSGA
+584 VNGGSGA
-591 SGSFGGVFSDSAS
+591 SGSFGGIFSDSTA
-604 GVPGAAGLSYQL
+604 GVPSAAGLSYQL

-623 SGAAVFNTTSAGSA
+623 SGVAVFNAASAGST
-637 VNTSQ
+637 VDTSQ

>member
-187 SAGELD
+187 SGGELD

-249 ESDSDEDK
+249 DSDEDK
-257 SDDSDAEDSGSDDEG
+257 SNDSDAEDSGSDDEG
-272 STEEGSIEEGSI
+272 SADEGSAEEGSTEG
-284 EEGSTEEGSTE
+284 GSTEEGS
-295 EGSTEEGSTEE
+295 
-306 SSPSRSD
+306 PDQSD

-328 DQSGADDGGQVD
+328 DQSGSDDGGQVD

-405 RKAGLALSVGG
+405 RTAGLALSVGG

-474 TAGTGTL
+474 AAGAGTL